1 VNETLTCA
9 RCSDTG
15 LDVARWA
22 QRGWTPPDVGV
33 CHGCGGPWP
42 NPLPS
47 LEAEQA
53 AELARLRAE
62 VAWLRSDLAA
72 RESALG
78 AKHTQ
83 AEEWYAELWRLRNAA
98 DALREAAAEV
108 CELADDVRPL
118 RRAVAAYDR
127 ARGEP

>member
-83 AEEWYAELWRLRNAA
+83 AEEWYAELRRIREAA
-98 DALREAAAEV
+98 DALREQCGGDAWGLDDIADRCREYD
-108 CELADDVRPL
+108 LA
-118 RRAVAAYDR
+118 RRGGA
-127 ARGEP
+127 